1 MNKTLKVLMTSS
13 LVASFALAGG
23 VVNLYSQRHYDAD
36 KKLYAEFTKKTGIE
50 VKVTKAKAGELISKL
65 EKEGK
70 NSPADLFIASDVANM
85 YQAKSK
91 GLLQSVDSKVLEEAV
106 PANLQD
112 KDNQWFAVTKR
123 ARVIVYVKD
132 KVKPSELST
141 YEDLADPKWK
151 GAIKVRSSSNTYNQS
166 LLASII
172 ANDGKEKATAWAKG
186 VVANMAEAPKGN
198 DRKQVVAIASGIG
211 KLAIVNTYYIGK
223 MLSDKKEK
231 VMKESAEKVA
241 IFFPNQKG
249 RGTHINI
256 SGIGMTKAAKNKENA
271 KKFMEFL
278 VSKKAQEIFAEANY
292 EYPVVKGAK
301 PSKLVASWG
310 EFKEDP
316 LLVEKVGELNAEAVK
331 IFDQVGWK

>member
-1 MNKTLKVLMTSS
+1 MTKTFKVLLASS

-23 VVNLYSQRHYDAD
+23 EVNLYSQRHYDAD
-36 KKLYAEFTKKTGIE
+36 KKLYAEFTKQTGIK
-50 VKVTKAKAGELISKL
+50 VNVTKAKAGELISKL
-65 EKEGK
+65 QKEGK
-70 NSPADLFIASDVANM
+70 NTPADLFIAADVANM
-85 YQAKSK
+85 HQAKSK
-91 GLLQSVDSKVLEEAV
+91 GLFQSVDSKVLESAV
-106 PANLQD
+106 PAHLQD
-112 KDNQWFAVTKR
+112 KDNQWFGVTKR

-141 YEDLADPKWK
+141 YEDLANPKWK

-172 ANDGKEKATAWAKG
+172 ANDGEAKAKEWAKG

-198 DRKQVVAIASGIG
+198 DRKQVVAIAKGIG

-223 MLSDKKEK
+223 MLNDKKDK
-231 VMKESAEKVA
+231 VMKDSAKKVA

-256 SGIGMTKAAKNKENA
+256 SGIGMTKYAKNKANA

-278 VSKKAQEIFAEANY
+278 VSPKAQEIFAKANY

-310 EFKEDP
+310 TFKEDK
-316 LLVEKVGELNAEAVK
+316 LSLEKVGELNAEAVK